1 MCQTSFSSPIGFDGR
16 PEVDGEFVP
25 DKLFRPIG
33 FDDKYEVDGRFVP
46 DKTKLPQRSPVAASA
61 NYPRG
66 RLHLQ

>member
-33 FDDKYEVDGRFVP
+33 FDDKPEMDGEFAP
-46 DKTKLPQRSPVAASA
+46 DKLVKPHRS
-61 NYPRG
+61 
-66 RLHLQ
+66 